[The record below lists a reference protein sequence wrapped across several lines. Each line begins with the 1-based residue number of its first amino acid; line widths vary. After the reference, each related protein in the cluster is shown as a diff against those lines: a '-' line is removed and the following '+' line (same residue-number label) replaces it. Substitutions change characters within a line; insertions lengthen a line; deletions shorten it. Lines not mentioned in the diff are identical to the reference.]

1 MGMHMLLDNQLTTG
15 YLLMGLTSESGHRAW
30 RQRAMKFK
38 IKLHISR
45 DIRTSEQIWTQI
57 LKSRFKFSN
66 LYYVKYEFS
75 ILNDHNYGKSI
86 KIQVFRYSEAT
97 TYDRNM
103 KLIYLESAFYPD
115 QSLLLTILNFP
126 LELISLIFYSHFRCP
141 NIHFLHILLLKSRFE
156 WL

>member
-1 MGMHMLLDNQLTTG
+1 MGTTLG
-15 YLLMGLTSESGHRAW
+15 ARTAIN
-30 RQRAMKFK
+30 FK
-38 IKLHISR
+38 IKFHISR

-66 LYYVKYEFS
+66 LYDVKYEFS

-103 KLIYLESAFYPD
+103 KIIYSESAFYPD

-126 LELISLIFYSHFRCP
+126 LELISLIFYSHFPPEYPFSTYSLIKSIKILNDFNWKLFILC
-141 NIHFLHILLLKSRFE
+141 FLLD
-156 WL
+156 